1 MKNIVLL
8 RHAKSSWKDTS
19 LDDFDRPLNKRGKR
33 DSLKIAERFCGTGI
47 KINLIYSSSSKRT
60 TETVNAFLQYLNYNT
75 NVIFDDK
82 LYLADKEQILMI
94 INSIEEKCLNVLIV
108 GHNPGITNTAN
119 HLSDF
124 KIENIPTTGII
135 GFSYEG
141 YWKDLKENKCNFL
154 FFDYPKKNN

>member
-33 DSLKIAERFCGTGI
+33 DSLKIAERFCRTGI

-60 TETVNAFLQYLNYNT
+60 TETVNVFLQYLNYNT

-82 LYLADKEQILMI
+82 LYLADKEQILKV
-94 INSIEEKCLNVLIV
+94 INSTDEEFQNVLIA

-119 HLSDF
+119 H
-124 KIENIPTTGII
+124 
-135 GFSYEG
+135 
-141 YWKDLKENKCNFL
+141 
-154 FFDYPKKNN
+154 